1 MRNTMLGIQCIKN
14 RYRTIFNDLNHDK
27 HLLFD
32 DDEREIDQI
41 HMTGILLEA
50 DLFALETF

>member
-1 MRNTMLGIQCIKN
+1 MRNTMLGIQCITN